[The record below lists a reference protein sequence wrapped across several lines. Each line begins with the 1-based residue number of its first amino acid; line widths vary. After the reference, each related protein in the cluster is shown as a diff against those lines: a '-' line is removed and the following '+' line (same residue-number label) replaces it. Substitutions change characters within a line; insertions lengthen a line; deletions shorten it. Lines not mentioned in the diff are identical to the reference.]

1 MTKLANFSRIAL
13 AALAMSAVL
22 AEPASAQRWRRA
34 PQNVATTT
42 QVGQANAAGIA
53 QNGQANNAGV
63 AQFGSNNTGTV
74 QQNGNNNT
82 GCVIQF
88 GRNNDAA
95 LAQTGD
101 SNSVA
106 VVQGRGQTRIMSGDV
121 CTRGFMGIRVVGR

>member
-1 MTKLANFSRIAL
+1 MTKLASLSRIAL

-22 AEPASAQRWRRA
+22 AEPASAQRWRRG

-53 QNGQANNAGV
+53 QTGQANNAGV
-63 AQFGSNNTGTV
+63 AQFGSNNTGSV

-95 LAQTGD
+95 LNQTGD
-101 SNSVA
+101 SNSLA
-106 VVQGRGQTRIMSGDV
+106 VIQGRGQTRVMSGDV
-121 CTRGFMGIRVVGR
+121 CTRGFMGIRVIGR

>member
-1 MTKLANFSRIAL
+1 MTKLANVSRIAL

-34 PQNVATTT
+34 PQNVAMTT
-42 QVGQANAAGIA
+42 QVGQANSAGIA

-121 CTRGFMGIRVVGR
+121 CTRGFMGIRVVR

>member
-1 MTKLANFSRIAL
+1 MTKLANVSRIAL

-42 QVGQANAAGIA
+42 QVGQANSAGIA

-74 QQNGNNNT
+74 QQSGNNNT

-121 CTRGFMGIRVVGR
+121 CTRGFMGIRVVR